1 MSYVKL
7 SVLSDTLKT
16 ANSQGRTRFA
26 TIDDVLDLEEKYAS
40 MSVQEI
46 LEESKNQ
53 AIGKLSTERVTGM
66 LGAPLAS
73 LMSASVLFEE
83 YFTDEDLF
91 GLHGIEQIG
100 VQFKN
105 IVKGG
110 KWETDDSIKSAI
122 SVSSKYG
129 MKDVILGAMDIVRG
143 KADVSAVLEE
153 PPVVISSD
161 LVIKTDDNNNNN
173 NNTPFDFSNL

>member
-7 SVLSDTLKT
+7 SVLSNTLKT
-16 ANSQGRTRFA
+16 ANNNGRTRFA

-91 GLHGIEQIG
+91 ELHSIEQIG

-110 KWETDDSIKSAI
+110 KWETDDFVKTAI

-161 LVIKTDDNNNNN
+161 LVIKTDDNSNN